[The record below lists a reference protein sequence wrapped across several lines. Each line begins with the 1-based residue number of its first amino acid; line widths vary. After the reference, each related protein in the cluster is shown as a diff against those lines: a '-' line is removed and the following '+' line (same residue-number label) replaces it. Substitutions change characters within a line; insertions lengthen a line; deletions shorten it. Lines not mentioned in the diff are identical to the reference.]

1 MDLPTLLT
9 DISERLGDLT
19 TALLIGLLTGALFG
33 FAAQRSAF
41 CLRSAAVE
49 LARGRPGSRMA
60 IWLMAVGAAVL
71 SAQGARMTGLF
82 DADTAQLMNFAGSWS
97 GAVIGGL
104 IFGIGMVLARGCSGR
119 LLVLA
124 GTGNLRCM
132 LAGLVFALVAQFTIG
147 GFLAPVRQW
156 VNGMSMTAGGRN
168 MDLLAELG
176 AGPLFG
182 VLVGAAM
189 LLVAV
194 GLARRTGT
202 GLSAGVFAMITGI
215 AITIGWVLTY
225 TQSLVS
231 FEPLGVVSA
240 TFAAPSA
247 GVVLSLMTAEFALD
261 FSLGLIPGVFLG
273 AFLGALAGRELRLE
287 GYHSV
292 PQMLRSLG
300 GGALMG
306 FGGVLAGG
314 CAIGAGVTGVSIFV
328 GPLMLATMCFFIG
341 AWVADRIVDREAAA
355 AHHPVRLQR

>member
-1 MDLPTLLT
+1 MDLLT
-9 DISERLGDLT
+9 QLTALSERFGDLT
-19 TALLIGLLTGALFG
+19 IAMMIGLLTGGLFG

-49 LARGRPGSRMA
+49 LTRGQPGPRFA
-60 IWLMAVGAAVL
+60 IWLIAVGAAIL
-71 SAQGARMTGLF
+71 SAQAARMTGLL
-82 DADTAQLMNFAGSWS
+82 DNRTAQLMEFAGSWS

-104 IFGIGMVLARGCSGR
+104 IFGVGMVLARGCSGR

-124 GTGNLRCM
+124 GSGNLRCV

-156 VNGMSMTAGGRN
+156 VTGLSMTSGGVN
-168 MDLLAELG
+168 MDLLAEVG
-176 AGPLFG
+176 AGPLAG
-182 VLVGAAM
+182 VAIGAIM
-189 LLVAV
+189 LAVAV
-194 GLARRTGT
+194 WLAGRARIGWATGIFALITGLAI
-202 GLSAGVFAMITGI
+202 S
-215 AITIGWVLTY
+215 IGWVLTY
-225 TQSLVS
+225 AQSQVS

-240 TFAAPSA
+240 TFASPSA
-247 GVVLSLMTAEFALD
+247 SVVLSLMTGQFAVD

-273 AFLGALAGRELRLE
+273 AFLGAAVGRELRLQ

-328 GPLMLATMCFFIG
+328 GPLVLATVFFFIG
-341 AWVADRIVDREAAA
+341 AWVADWLVDREAAA
-355 AHHPVRLQR
+355 TNAPVQVQR

>member
-49 LARGRPGSRMA
+49 LARGRPGPRMA
-60 IWLMAVGAAVL
+60 VWLMAVGAAVL
-71 SAQGARMTGLF
+71 SVQGARMAGLF

-104 IFGIGMVLARGCSGR
+104 IFGVGMVLARGCSGR

-132 LAGLVFALVAQFTIG
+132 LAGLVFALVAQFTIA
-147 GFLAPVRQW
+147 GFLAPVRQS

-168 MDLLAELG
+168 MDLLAEFG
-176 AGPLFG
+176 SGPLAG
-182 VLVGAAM
+182 VLVGAVM
-189 LLVAV
+189 LLAAI
-194 GLARRTGT
+194 GLASR
-202 GLSAGVFAMITGI
+202 AGIGRGAGIFAVVTGI

-247 GVVLSLMTAEFALD
+247 NVVLSLMTAEFAMD

-273 AFLGALAGRELRLE
+273 AFLGALVGGELRLE

-328 GPLMLATMCFFIG
+328 GPLVLATVCFFIG
-341 AWVADRIVDREAAA
+341 AWAADRVVDREAAV
-355 AHHPVRLQR
+355 AHDPVRVQR

>member
-1 MDLPTLLT
+1 MDLLT
-9 DISERLGDLT
+9 SMTALSERLGDLT
-19 TALLIGLLTGALFG
+19 TALLIGILTGALFG

-49 LARGRPGSRMA
+49 LTRGRPGPRMA
-60 IWLMAVGAAVL
+60 IWLMVVGAAVL
-71 SAQGARMTGLF
+71 SAQAARMTGLF

-104 IFGIGMVLARGCSGR
+104 IFGVGMVLARGCSGR

-124 GTGNLRCM
+124 GSGNLRCM

-147 GFLAPVRQW
+147 GFLAPVRQS
-156 VNGMSMTAGGRN
+156 VNAMAMTAGGRN
-168 MDLLAELG
+168 MDLLGHFGGGPVPGMIIG
-176 AGPLFG
+176 A
-182 VLVGAAM
+182 VM
-189 LLVAV
+189 LLVAL
-194 GLARRTGT
+194 GLAIRSGT
-202 GLSAGVFAMITGI
+202 GWKAGIFAVIAGI
-215 AITIGWVLTY
+215 AVTVGWVLTY
-225 TQSLVS
+225 AQSQVS

-240 TFAAPSA
+240 TFASPSA
-247 GVVLSLMTAEFALD
+247 TVVMSLMTAQFALD

-273 AFLGALAGRELRLE
+273 AFLGALVGGELRVE

-328 GPLMLATMCFFIG
+328 GPLMLATFCFFIG
-341 AWVADRIVDREAAA
+341 AWVADRIVDHKAAV
-355 AHHPVRLQR
+355 AHEPVQVQR